1 MKAVLLWRAARFD
14 QPVTGKDPLS
24 DSRPV
29 IGVVD
34 DDDSVRLAL
43 SRLLRSA
50 GFEARAY
57 SRGEEFLNE
66 IDQTG
71 FDCAILDVHMPRV
84 SGLDILEFLASTA
97 TGIPVIVITGRDSD
111 QTRERVM
118 AAGAVAYL
126 LKPIDEQSLLSA
138 VAAAV
143 SRNGRQHPG

>member
-1 MKAVLLWRAARFD
+1 
-14 QPVTGKDPLS
+14 
-24 DSRPV
+24 V

-50 GFEARAY
+50 GFDARAY
-57 SRGEEFLNE
+57 RCGEEFLNSL
-66 IDQTG
+66 DQTRFG
-71 FDCAILDVHMPRV
+71 CAILDVHMPRV
-84 SGLDILEFLASTA
+84 SGLDILEFLTSTA
-97 TGIPVIVITGRDSD
+97 AGIPVVVITGRDSD

-143 SRNGRQHPG
+143 TRNGRHPG